1 MHVRLRARWGTAVTA
16 ALTAILMLL
25 LLAQRAGAAPVPPD
39 DFTCG
44 VTVFTACNQTA
55 HFSTPSGTSAPVVGE
70 PSPQAIGCPAFVA
83 VDAPV
88 IQGTGNGIEHAIIN
102 NAGDGWFTST
112 FTGTVTVVAW
122 TVDSAGNL
130 VAPDPSVPIFTGHLT
145 TWFGGSFNR
154 SNFVVH
160 DTITFTGTAAD
171 GSTFSIHQV
180 DHLSTTPNV
189 AAAPNSFS
197 ITRC

>member
-70 PSPQAIGCPAFVA
+70 PNPQAIGCPAFVA

-112 FTGTVTVVAW
+112 FTGTVTAEAW

>member
-1 MHVRLRARWGTAVTA
+1 MTA

-70 PSPQAIGCPAFVA
+70 PNPQAIGCPAFVA